1 MSVGE
6 LITWRIIAQDKL
18 LDILKTDVVLIRGS
32 QADVRDEHIRMQMPV
47 NSKVIT
53 LYYDP
58 DAIKLSISF
67 EGVENPPTV
76 KDDEPVASAAELAKF
91 LNEGGRTVIVDITG
105 LSTEAL
111 FLILQSFQEVS
122 FDNVIVTY
130 VQPLEYN
137 VERNEVLLPEYLLSQ
152 EHSPITPIPGFMRLS
167 SDLKPLLVVFLGFE
181 GGRFQ
186 ELREHLLADGNVE
199 ITPILPLPSY
209 SAGWHMRG
217 LYLNLDT
224 LKDSE
229 KLQEIKRVTAWDPFH
244 ALNVLE
250 KLYRNCSEE
259 YQISVAP
266 LGTKPH
272 VLATALFAI
281 KHEDVRIMYDH
292 PKASLHRSLG
302 IGEVR
307 GYLLRGIFN

>member
-1 MSVGE
+1 MNMGE
-6 LITWRIIAQDKL
+6 LITWRILAQDKL
-18 LDILKTDVVLIRGS
+18 FDILKTDVVLVKGI
-32 QADVRDEHIRMQMPV
+32 QADERDEYIRTKMPV
-47 NSKVIT
+47 DSKVIK
-53 LYYDP
+53 LNYDP

-67 EGVENPPTV
+67 EGFEDPPV
-76 KDDEPVASAAELAKF
+76 IEYDDPVTSAGELANF

-111 FLILQSFQEVS
+111 FLILQSFQEIL
-122 FDNVIVTY
+122 FDNIVVTY
-130 VQPLEYN
+130 VQPLEYK
-137 VERNEVLLPEYLLSQ
+137 VERNEVLFPKYLLSQ
-152 EHSPITPIPGFMRLS
+152 EHSPITPIPGFMRLP

-186 ELREHLLADGNVE
+186 ELREYLLADGNVE

-244 ALNVLE
+244 ALKVLE
-250 KLYRNCSEE
+250 KLYRNRSQE

-272 VLATALFAI
+272 VLASALFAI

-292 PKASLHRSLG
+292 PKESLHRSVG

-307 GYLLRGIFN
+307 GYILRGIFT